1 MTSVILF
8 LRWPVVFGLLAAIII
23 LDYFPALL
31 SGLTPGGQPAAAQAV
46 AASVTQGPYSYA
58 EAFNRAAPAVVNI
71 YTSKTVRQKMPAVF
85 DTPLFKRYLEQK
97 NIRLQ
102 ERIQRSLGSG
112 VIISQE
118 GYILTNYHVIKDA
131 DEILVRL
138 QDDREAL
145 ATVVGN
151 HPETDL
157 AVLKITLDGLNAIP
171 LGNSSQAMIGDV
183 VLAIGNAYG
192 FGHTV
197 TQGIIS
203 ATGRYGINLNTYEN
217 YIQTDAAINPGNSG
231 GALIDAR
238 GYLLGI
244 NTLIFSK
251 DGGSQG
257 IGLAIPS
264 DLAVGI
270 MSDLVMYGE
279 VIRGWLGIHVDVRPL
294 SDQQSIDSQL
304 SVDIAMIVTSTDP
317 GSPAAQSGLIA
328 DDIIIKINGRPVG
341 NSRQTMEAAMQF
353 VETSRPGQKVS
364 IDIVRDGVEF
374 SLMAVLG
381 ARPRAQESADLQ
393 PSGA

>member
-1 MTSVILF
+1 
-8 LRWPVVFGLLAAIII
+8 
-23 LDYFPALL
+23 
-31 SGLTPGGQPAAAQAV
+31 
-46 AASVTQGPYSYA
+46 
-58 EAFNRAAPAVVNI
+58 
-71 YTSKTVRQKMPAVF
+71 
-85 DTPLFKRYLEQK
+85 
-97 NIRLQ
+97 
-102 ERIQRSLGSG
+102 
-112 VIISQE
+112 
-118 GYILTNYHVIKDA
+118 
-131 DEILVRL
+131 
-138 QDDREAL
+138 
-145 ATVVGN
+145 
-151 HPETDL
+151 
-157 AVLKITLDGLNAIP
+157 
-171 LGNSSQAMIGDV
+171 MIGDV

-328 DDIIIKINGRPVG
+328 NDIIIKINGRPVG